1 MSEEE
6 LPLSDRTLQLADR
19 VIANEAPATELTT
32 LLEQLVQAARE
43 GREQFLRDSDGNPEL
58 TAEDRERVCQTMD
71 DYLVALEEL
80 QSRAAGGQVEGA
92 GEVLQRA
99 REALAAVRDY
109 RERYVYACNHGP
121 AMHPFLNRLIAHLDV
136 MVERDTDKR
145 HTLALL
151 DLLPV
156 FMEEVGEQVGG
167 IDEPTLQEKAQA
179 AMRTIEEQCTSLRAA
194 LESSQGNSEQ
204 YKSAR
209 TALVESSDVV
219 AEGLGM
225 QFERDLSVGR
235 TPYPPVNLVLAA
247 CDRLLTGQ
255 ISHEFFR
262 EAVEQ
267 ALWLTRFRFPE
278 ETQDSVADA
287 SREVRESLE
296 RLWNMPARPD
306 PEELVAEREVLRSAT
321 ENLSMFVA
329 VLQSEDEVLDLVQHE
344 GLAGGGGGGV
354 GRGLPGMLSGLLQL
368 GDQFLEGQASKEDL
382 DEAIKG
388 LEQTIS
394 RTRSQMATSRESAE
408 RARLLEDTVGHLS
421 RAAEAMR
428 DLLERKGG
436 RGALER
442 AEQEMVASQESL
454 KNLEAT
460 R

>member
-19 VIANEAPATELTT
+19 VIAREAPATELTT

-43 GREQFLRDSDGNPEL
+43 GREQFLRDSDGSPEL
-58 TAEDRERVCQTMD
+58 TADEREQVCQTMD

-80 QSRAAGGQVEGA
+80 QSRASAGQVEGA
-92 GEVLQRA
+92 GEALQRA
-99 REALAAVRDY
+99 RNALATVRDY
-109 RERYVYACNHGP
+109 RERYVYACTHGP
-121 AMHPFLNRLIAHLDV
+121 AVHPFLNRLVAHLDV
-136 MVERDTDKR
+136 MAERETDKR

-151 DLLPV
+151 ELLGG
-156 FMEEVGEQVGG
+156 FLEEVGEQVGG
-167 IDEPTLQEKAQA
+167 IDEPTMQEKAQA
-179 AMRTIEEQCTSLRAA
+179 ALRTIEEQCGSLRAA
-194 LESSQGNSEQ
+194 LESGQGDPEL
-204 YKSAR
+204 YKSLRA
-209 TALVESSDVV
+209 TLVESSDVV

-344 GLAGGGGGGV
+344 GLAGGGGGV

-368 GDQFLEGQASKEDL
+368 GDQFLEGQAGKEDL
-382 DEAIKG
+382 DEAIKA

-408 RARLLEDTVGHLS
+408 RAKLLEDTVAHLT

-442 AEQEMVASQESL
+442 AEHEMVASQEAM
-454 KNLEAT
+454 KNLETT

>member
-19 VIANEAPATELTT
+19 VIVGEAPATELTA

-43 GREQFLRDSDGNPEL
+43 GREQFLMDSDGNPEL
-58 TAEDRERVCQTMD
+58 TGEDREQVCQTMD

-80 QSRAAGGQVEGA
+80 QNRASSGQVEGA
-92 GEVLQRA
+92 GEVVQRA
-99 REALAAVRDY
+99 RLALMAVRDY

-121 AMHPFLNRLIAHLDV
+121 AVHPFLNRLVAHLDV
-136 MVERDTDKR
+136 MAERETEKR

-151 DLLPV
+151 DLLGS
-156 FMEEVGEQVGG
+156 FMDEVGEQVGG
-167 IDEPTLQEKAQA
+167 IDEPTSREKAQSA
-179 AMRTIEEQCTSLRAA
+179 LRTIEEECDSLRAA
-194 LESSQGNSEQ
+194 LESGQGDCDLF
-204 YKSAR
+204 KSLR
-209 TALVESSDVV
+209 GALVESSDTI
-219 AEGLGM
+219 AEGLAM
-225 QFERDLSVGR
+225 QFERDLSAGR

-255 ISHEFFR
+255 ISHQLFR

-296 RLWNMPARPD
+296 RLWSMPARPD
-306 PEELVAEREVLRSAT
+306 PEELVAEREILRSAT
-321 ENLSMFVA
+321 ESLSMFVA

-344 GLAGGGGGGV
+344 GLAGGGGGGA
-354 GRGLPGMLSGLLQL
+354 GRGLPRTLASLLQL
-368 GDQFLEGQASKEDL
+368 GDGFLEGQAGKDDL
-382 DEAIKG
+382 DQAIKG
-388 LEQTIS
+388 LEQTIG
-394 RTRSQMATSRESAE
+394 RTRSQMAASRESAE
-408 RARLLEDTVGHLS
+408 RARLLEETLDHLT
-421 RAAEAMR
+421 RAAAAMR

-442 AEQEMVASQESL
+442 AEHEMVASQEVM
-454 KNLEAT
+454 KNLETT